1 MKKAGNMWKA
11 PNLYL
16 VIMLV
21 LLGCFG
27 GDIQKTNR
35 ELNRNQLSSRD
46 SWNYHFAVDLGE
58 TDTWFAE
65 EFVRGAEEEAGKY
78 GIALEI
84 KGKNS
89 SFQEG
94 ETGFIQWACD
104 ANIDAVISSGE
115 DTQDGK
121 EISEILSRSQTECAV
136 VCNQVSYGES
146 FYIGTDNY
154 QEGYCLGELLGEK
167 YGGKE
172 AEIVLLY
179 GAVEEEIENSRVEG
193 FCEAL
198 ALCPNIRILE
208 KRVVKPNILE
218 AMGQAE
224 EILLNRRNLAEFV
237 CFGEN
242 ILEGTARGVID
253 LNRVKTIDISGIGD
267 SGRIRDYMEKGILDV
282 IVSGDYYGMGREAVR
297 ALYQRK
303 KGKSEKAGRI
313 LLPFSLQGKRG
324 EEAR

>member
-121 EISEILSRSQTECAV
+121 EISEILSRSQTE
-136 VCNQVSYGES
+136 
-146 FYIGTDNY
+146 
-154 QEGYCLGELLGEK
+154 
-167 YGGKE
+167 
-172 AEIVLLY
+172 
-179 GAVEEEIENSRVEG
+179 
-193 FCEAL
+193 
-198 ALCPNIRILE
+198 
-208 KRVVKPNILE
+208 
-218 AMGQAE
+218 
-224 EILLNRRNLAEFV
+224 
-237 CFGEN
+237 
-242 ILEGTARGVID
+242 
-253 LNRVKTIDISGIGD
+253 
-267 SGRIRDYMEKGILDV
+267 
-282 IVSGDYYGMGREAVR
+282 
-297 ALYQRK
+297 
-303 KGKSEKAGRI
+303 
-313 LLPFSLQGKRG
+313 
-324 EEAR
+324 